1 MRIPGTWGRQRHCR
15 LSGRSRWR
23 CQCRGCTARH
33 DGSEVPHLSRLPSLR
48 SAPGST
54 TPGRPRSPPR
64 LTLKRTSAA
73 SMDGPVARL
82 NPPLRFVAAA
92 FNDLRELKITF
103 DLEFYKST
111 VKPYVDALHEQEVV
125 AGGSGWAPARRRRSS
140 SPTPRSLM
148 AVLDCMRQDWH
159 APRQH
164 RPASSHSQS
173 RASA

>member
-1 MRIPGTWGRQRHCR
+1 MPIVRPIAFAVSVSGLHRPPRWQRSTSTLVPALAAIHSL
-15 LSGRSRWR
+15 LSWANNTRPSPFAATSNVEANKRHEYEAPWRRS
-23 CQCRGCTARH
+23 TRH
-33 DGSEVPHLSRLPSLR
+33 FASSLQ
-48 SAPGST
+48 PST
-54 TPGRPRSPPR
+54 TSG
-64 LTLKRTSAA
+64 
-73 SMDGPVARL
+73 
-82 NPPLRFVAAA
+82 
-92 FNDLRELKITF
+92 ELKII
-103 DLEFYKST
+103 LSWSEFYKCT
-111 VKPYVDALHEQEVV
+111 VKPYVDALHEQEVA